1 MTNTSHNVLLTPP
14 SDAWTEEQCLEFKN
28 WIVSHL
34 KEGLVTVTFNKKDG
48 EQRIM
53 ECTLSSEI
61 IPTKPV
67 VEGKETKVKKEN
79 PNVVSVYD
87 VNAEGWRSFILKNVT
102 NVTFKLD

>member
-1 MTNTSHNVLLTPP
+1 MMNTSHNALLTPP
-14 SDAWTEEQCLEFKN
+14 SDAWAEEQWLEFKT

-34 KEGLVTVTFNKKDG
+34 KEGMVTVTFNKKDG

-53 ECTLSSEI
+53 ECTLSSDI
-61 IPTKPV
+61 IPPKPV

-102 NVTFKLD
+102 NVTLNLE